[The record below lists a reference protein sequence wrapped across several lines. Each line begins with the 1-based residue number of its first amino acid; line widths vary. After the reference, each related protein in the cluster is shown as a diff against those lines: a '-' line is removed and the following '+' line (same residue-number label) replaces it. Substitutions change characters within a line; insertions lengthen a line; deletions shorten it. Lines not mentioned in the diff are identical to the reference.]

1 MTVEIANNC
10 RKTPYFS
17 IISSASGREFCNALF
32 RVFLGIIRALIFLI
46 NHNLFAGQTEAILSV
61 TTSIQADL
69 LVSVKWLIPVQPQG
83 AVLEDHCIAIKANK
97 IVAICS
103 QADAETAISA
113 TESIHLPK
121 HALIPGLINAHGHS
135 PMSLMRGIAD
145 DVPLSEWLE
154 ESIWPLESRFVSEDF
169 VLAGANLAIAE
180 MIRSGT
186 TCFADMYFYPDQV
199 AKACLAANLRVQ
211 LASPILDFP
220 TVWAQDADEYIA
232 KATKLHDDYRHSE
245 LIHTAFGP
253 HAPYTVS
260 DAPLKKLSTLA
271 EEMDL
276 PIHMHVH
283 ETAKEVSDALAS
295 DGRTPVERLKQLG
308 LLSPRLVCV
317 HATELSSED
326 IRSLAEAGSH
336 IAHCPESNL
345 KLASGFCE
353 VSKLSKAGINVA
365 LGTDGCASNN
375 DLDMISEMRT
385 AALLAKGV
393 AQDASALP
401 AQQALEMATIN
412 GARALGLDAMIGSL
426 EVGKYADMT
435 AIDLDS
441 LNSTPIYNPIS
452 QIVYATQ
459 ASQVSHVWCSGQ
471 QLLKD
476 GEFTGLD
483 IQAIKSASAEWQAKL
498 AAAND

>member
-1 MTVEIANNC
+1 MTVEIANNY
-10 RKTPYFS
+10 RKSPCFS
-17 IISSASGREFCNALF
+17 IISSANSREFCNALF
-32 RVFLGIIRALIFLI
+32 PIFLGIIRALIFSI
-46 NHNLFAGQTEAILSV
+46 NHNLFAGQTGAILSV

-69 LVSVKWLIPVQPQG
+69 LVSAKWLIPVQPQG

-103 QADAETAISA
+103 QADAETTISA
-113 TESIHLPK
+113 TETLHLPK

-145 DVPLSEWLE
+145 DVALSEWLE

-199 AKACLAANLRVQ
+199 AKACLAANIRVQ

-276 PIHMHVH
+276 PLHMHVH

-326 IRSLAEAGSH
+326 IDSLAEAGSH

-353 VSKLSKAGINVA
+353 VAKLRKAGINVA

-393 AQDASALP
+393 AQDASVLP
-401 AQQALEMATIN
+401 AQQVLEMATIN
-412 GARALGLDAMIGSL
+412 GARALGLDPMIGSL
-426 EVGKYADMT
+426 EVGKYADIT

-441 LNSTPIYNPIS
+441 LNSTPLYNPIS

-483 IQAIKSASAEWQAKL
+483 IQSIKSASTQWQAKL
-498 AAAND
+498 AAASD

>member
-1 MTVEIANNC
+1 MLLILV
-10 RKTPYFS
+10 KTPVFS
-17 IISSASGREFCNALF
+17 IISSENGKEFCSALF
-32 RVFLGIIRALIFLI
+32 RIFLGIIAALIFCL
-46 NHNLFAGQTEAILSV
+46 NDDLFTAYAEAILSV

-69 LVSVKWLIPVQPQG
+69 LVSAKWVIPVQPQG
-83 AVLEDHCIAIKANK
+83 AVLEDHCVAIKGNK

-103 QADAETAISA
+103 QINAKTMIDA
-113 TESIHLPK
+113 TESLHLPK

-135 PMSLMRGIAD
+135 AMALMRGIAD
-145 DVPLSEWLE
+145 DVPLTQWLE
-154 ESIWPLESRFVSEDF
+154 ESIWPLEAKFVSESF

-199 AKACLAANLRVQ
+199 AKAALDANIRVQ
-211 LASPILDFP
+211 LASPVLDFP
-220 TVWAQDADEYIA
+220 TVWAADADEYIS

-283 ETAKEVSDALAS
+283 ETAKEVTDALAAQ
-295 DGRTPVERLKQLG
+295 GRTPIERLKQLG
-308 LLSPRLVCV
+308 MLSPRLVCV
-317 HATELSSED
+317 HATELSDAD
-326 IRSLAEAGSH
+326 IASLAEAGSH
-336 IAHCPESNL
+336 IVHCPESNL

-353 VSKLSKAGINVA
+353 VAKLSEAGINVA

-393 AQDASALP
+393 AKDASALP
-401 AQQALEMATIN
+401 AHQALEMATIN
-412 GARALGLDAMIGSL
+412 GAKALGLDAMIGSL
-426 EVGKYADMT
+426 EVGKYADMS
-435 AIDLDS
+435 AVDLDT

-471 QLLKD
+471 LLLSD
-476 GEFTGLD
+476 GEFTD
-483 IQAIKSASAEWQAKL
+483 IDVQAIKATCAQWQAKL
-498 AAAND
+498 SATS

>member
-1 MTVEIANNC
+1 M
-10 RKTPYFS
+10 
-17 IISSASGREFCNALF
+17 
-32 RVFLGIIRALIFLI
+32 
-46 NHNLFAGQTEAILSV
+46 SV
-61 TTSIQADL
+61 TTNIQADL
-69 LVSVKWLIPVQPQG
+69 LISAKWVIPVQPKNT
-83 AVLEDHCIAIKANK
+83 VLEDHCVATKGNK

-103 QADAETAISA
+103 QIDAETMIDA
-113 TESIHLPK
+113 TESLHLPK

-135 PMSLMRGIAD
+135 AMSLMRGIAD
-145 DVPLSEWLE
+145 DVPLTQWLK
-154 ESIWPLESRFVSEDF
+154 ESIWPLEAKFVSESF

-199 AKACLAANLRVQ
+199 AKAALNANIRVQ
-211 LASPILDFP
+211 LASPVLDFP
-220 TVWAQDADEYIA
+220 TIWASDADEYIA

-283 ETAKEVSDALAS
+283 ETATEVSDALAA
-295 DGRTPVERLKQLG
+295 DGKTPVERLKGLG

-317 HATELSSED
+317 HVTKLSDAD
-326 IRSLAEAGSH
+326 IDSLTKAGSH
-336 IAHCPESNL
+336 IVHCPESNL

-353 VSKLSKAGINVA
+353 VAKLSKAGINVA

-375 DLDMISEMRT
+375 NLDMISEMRT

-401 AQQALEMATIN
+401 AHEALEMATIN
-412 GARALGLDAMIGSL
+412 GAKALGLEAMIGSL
-426 EVGKYADMT
+426 EVGKYADMA
-435 AIDLDS
+435 AIDLDT
-441 LNSTPIYNPIS
+441 LNSTPTYNPIS

-459 ASQVSHVWCSGQ
+459 ASQVSHVWCSGK

-476 GEFTGLD
+476 GEFTDLD
-483 IQAIKSASAEWQAKL
+483 VQIIKSASAQWQSKL
-498 AAAND
+498 SATSD

>member
-1 MTVEIANNC
+1 M
-10 RKTPYFS
+10 
-17 IISSASGREFCNALF
+17 SAE
-32 RVFLGIIRALIFLI
+32 
-46 NHNLFAGQTEAILSV
+46 
-61 TTSIQADL
+61 TSIQADL
-69 LVSVKWLIPVQPQG
+69 LISAKWVIPVEPQG
-83 AVLEDHCIAIKANK
+83 VVLQDHCVAIKGNK

-103 QADAETAISA
+103 TADAETKINAS
-113 TESIHLPK
+113 ESMHLGN
-121 HALIPGLINAHGHS
+121 HALIPGLINTHGHS
-135 PMSLMRGIAD
+135 AMSLMRGIAD
-145 DVPLSEWLE
+145 DVPLNQWLE
-154 ESIWPLESRFVSEDF
+154 ESIWPLEAKFVSEEF

-199 AKACLAANLRVQ
+199 AKACLTANLRVQ
-211 LASPILDFP
+211 LASPVLDFP
-220 TVWAQDADEYIA
+220 TVWAQDANEYIA

-260 DAPLKKLSTLA
+260 DAPLMKLSTLA

-283 ETAKEVSDALAS
+283 ETAKEVADALAS
-295 DGRTPVERLKQLG
+295 DGRTPVARLKQLG

-317 HATELSSED
+317 HATELSDED
-326 IRSLAEAGSH
+326 IASLAEAGSH

-353 VSKLSKAGINVA
+353 VARLSAAGINVA

-393 AQDASALP
+393 AADASALP

-412 GARALGLDAMIGSL
+412 GARAMGLDALIGSL
-426 EVGKYADMT
+426 KLGKYADIT

-441 LNSTPIYNPIS
+441 LNSTPNYNPIS

-459 ASQVSHVWCSGQ
+459 ASQVSHVWCSGR
-471 QLLKD
+471 LLLNE

-483 IQAIKSASAEWQAKL
+483 LKAIKSDSTKWQGKLSAAS
-498 AAAND
+498 N

>member
-1 MTVEIANNC
+1 M
-10 RKTPYFS
+10 
-17 IISSASGREFCNALF
+17 
-32 RVFLGIIRALIFLI
+32 
-46 NHNLFAGQTEAILSV
+46 SV

-69 LVSVKWLIPVQPQG
+69 LVSAKWVIPVRPQG
-83 AVLEDHCIAIKANK
+83 AVLEDYCVAIKGNR

-103 QADAETAISA
+103 QIDAETEISA
-113 TESIHLPK
+113 AETLHLPN
-121 HALIPGLINAHGHS
+121 HTLIPGLINAHGHS
-135 PMSLMRGIAD
+135 AMTLMRGIAD
-145 DVPLSEWLE
+145 DVPLTQWLE
-154 ESIWPLESRFVSEDF
+154 ESIWPLETKFVSESF

-199 AKACLAANLRVQ
+199 AKAALAANIRVQ
-211 LASPILDFP
+211 LASPVLDFP
-220 TVWAQDADEYIA
+220 TVWASDADEYIS

-260 DAPLKKLSTLA
+260 DAPLQKLSTLA

-317 HATELSSED
+317 HATALSDED
-326 IRSLAEAGSH
+326 IASLSEAGSH
-336 IAHCPESNL
+336 IVHCPESNL

-353 VSKLSKAGINVA
+353 VAKLSKAGINVA

-393 AQDASALP
+393 AEDASAIP

-435 AIDLDS
+435 AINLDT

-459 ASQVSHVWCSGQ
+459 ASQVSHVWCSGA

-483 IQAIKSASAEWQAKL
+483 IQAIKSSSLEWQAKL
-498 AAAND
+498 SAASD

>member
-1 MTVEIANNC
+1 MSE
-10 RKTPYFS
+10 
-17 IISSASGREFCNALF
+17 
-32 RVFLGIIRALIFLI
+32 
-46 NHNLFAGQTEAILSV
+46 
-61 TTSIQADL
+61 TTRIQADL
-69 LVSVKWLIPVQPQG
+69 LVSAKWVIPVQPRG
-83 AVLEDHCIAIKANK
+83 AVLEEHCVAIKGNK

-103 QADAETAISA
+103 KADAETMINAA
-113 TESIHLPK
+113 NLLHLPK

-135 PMSLMRGIAD
+135 AMALMRGIAD

-154 ESIWPLESRFVSEDF
+154 ESIWPLEAKYVSESF

-199 AKACLAANLRVQ
+199 AKAALAANIRVQ
-211 LASPILDFP
+211 LASPVLDFP
-220 TVWAQDADEYIA
+220 TVWASDADEYIS

-283 ETAKEVSDALAS
+283 ETAKEVSDALAA
-295 DGRTPVERLKQLG
+295 DGRTPIARLKQLG

-317 HATELSSED
+317 HATALSVED
-326 IRSLAEAGSH
+326 IASLAEAGSH
-336 IAHCPESNL
+336 IVHCPESNL

-353 VSKLSKAGINVA
+353 VAKLSKAGINVA

-393 AQDASALP
+393 AEDASALP
-401 AQQALEMATIN
+401 AQQALEMATLN
-412 GARALGLDAMIGSL
+412 GARALGLDAIIGSL

-435 AIDLDS
+435 AIDLDT
-441 LNSTPIYNPIS
+441 LNNTPNYNPIS

-483 IQAIKSASAEWQAKL
+483 VQAIKSASAQWQVKL
-498 AAAND
+498 SAPND

>member
-1 MTVEIANNC
+1 MSEETN
-10 RKTPYFS
+10 
-17 IISSASGREFCNALF
+17 
-32 RVFLGIIRALIFLI
+32 
-46 NHNLFAGQTEAILSV
+46 
-61 TTSIQADL
+61 IQADL
-69 LVSVKWLIPVQPQG
+69 LISAKWIIPVQPAG
-83 AVLEDHCIAIKANK
+83 TVFEDHCIAIKGNK
-97 IVAICS
+97 IVALCGR
-103 QADAETAISA
+103 AEAKSLISA
-113 TESIHLPK
+113 REYIDLPR
-121 HALIPGLINAHGHS
+121 HALIPGLINSHGHS

-145 DVPLSEWLE
+145 DVPLTQWLE
-154 ESIWPLESRFVSEDF
+154 EAIWPLEARFVSEEF

-211 LASPILDFP
+211 LASPVLDFP

-232 KATKLHDDYRHSE
+232 KATKLHDDHRHSE

-283 ETAKEVSDALAS
+283 ETAKEVSDALAK
-295 DGRTPVERLKQLG
+295 DGRTPIERLKQLG

-317 HATELSSED
+317 HATELSEQD
-326 IRSLAEAGSH
+326 IASLAEAGAH

-353 VSKLSKAGINVA
+353 VAKLSAAGINVA

-375 DLDMISEMRT
+375 DLDMISEMRS

-393 AQDASALP
+393 AADASAVP
-401 AQQALEMATIN
+401 ARQALEMATIN
-412 GARALGLDAMIGSL
+412 GAKALGLDALIGSL

-435 AIDLDS
+435 AIDMDS
-441 LNSTPIYNPIS
+441 LNSTPIYDPIS

-471 QLLKD
+471 LLLSA
-476 GEFTGLD
+476 GEFTSLD
-483 IQAIKSASAEWQAKL
+483 IHTIKSQSAEWQARL
-498 AAAND
+498 SSPNEE

>member
-1 MTVEIANNC
+1 ML
-10 RKTPYFS
+10 KTPVFS
-17 IISSASGREFCNALF
+17 IISRSNVDEFCNALF
-32 RVFLGIIRALIFLI
+32 GIFLGIILALIFCL
-46 NHNLFAGQTEAILSV
+46 NHDLFAQQTEAILSE

-69 LVSVKWLIPVQPQG
+69 LVSAKWVIPVQPQG
-83 AVLEDHCIAIKANK
+83 AALEDYCVAIKGNK

-103 QADAETAISA
+103 QIDAQSAINA
-113 TESIHLPK
+113 TEFLHLPN
-121 HALIPGLINAHGHS
+121 HALIPGLINAHGHCA
-135 PMSLMRGIAD
+135 MALMRGIAD
-145 DVPLSEWLE
+145 DVPLTQWLE
-154 ESIWPLESRFVSEDF
+154 ESIWPLEAKYVSEGF
-169 VLAGANLAIAE
+169 VQAGANLAIAE

-199 AKACLAANLRVQ
+199 AKAAVAANIRVQ
-211 LASPILDFP
+211 LASPVLDFP
-220 TVWAQDADEYIA
+220 TVWAQDADEYIS

-283 ETAKEVSDALAS
+283 ETAKEVSDALLA
-295 DGRTPVERLKQLG
+295 DGRTPIERLKQLG

-317 HATELSSED
+317 HATKLCDED
-326 IRSLAEAGSH
+326 IASLAKAGSH
-336 IAHCPESNL
+336 IVHGPESNL

-353 VSKLSKAGINVA
+353 VAKLSKAGINIA

-393 AQDASALP
+393 AEDASALS
-401 AQQALEMATIN
+401 AHQALEMATIN
-412 GARALGLDAMIGSL
+412 GAKALGLGAMIGSL

-441 LNSTPIYNPIS
+441 LNSTPVYNPIS

-483 IQAIKSASAEWQAKL
+483 IQTIKSDSAKWQAKL
-498 AAAND
+498 SAASD